1 MEAAWSL
8 EIWDTVENQHMVEAR
23 GVRGNKRLG
32 VHGIGHEMPDGPSG
46 VDRAG
51 GEGPVTEAEDDA
63 DWSRQRFSHL
73 SLLGR

>member
-1 MEAAWSL
+1 
-8 EIWDTVENQHMVEAR
+8 MVLGDLGDSGEPAYGR
-23 GVRGNKRLG
+23 SSSAMGVRGNKHLG

-63 DWSRQRFSHL
+63 DWS
-73 SLLGR
+73 